1 MTNLYSELRKLTPK
15 VTGGLVRMREETFK
29 DAAVPAKYN
38 VLMKKAIQLYRMV
51 VLIFVIASLLPFTVS
66 MNYVWGSEG
75 AIKQVT
81 LKVEGMTC
89 ASCPATVK
97 AALKRLPGVVKVDVS
112 FKEAKATTS
121 YYEGKVTVEQMIKA
135 IEDVGYYAGLLTGEK
150 R

>member
-1 MTNLYSELRKLTPK
+1 
-15 VTGGLVRMREETFK
+15 
-29 DAAVPAKYN
+29 
-38 VLMKKAIQLYRMV
+38 MKKAIQIYRMV

-112 FKEAKATTS
+112 FKEAKATVS

-135 IEDVGYYAGLLTGEK
+135 IEDVGYYAGLIPGEK